1 MIREIFPAFLKYF
14 MQRDTIRAVSP
25 ILDRYDSI
33 IFFKFYKILKLLL
46 LMQSFNNMIEL
57 FYRNV
62 G

>member
-14 MQRDTIRAVSP
+14 MQRDTIRAVFP
-25 ILDRYDSI
+25 ILDTYDSI

-57 FYRNV
+57 YLI
-62 G
+62 GI